1 MKIWLIKVAVLSH
14 VGMMFYQLARMSG
27 ASLYRFPWE
36 IFASLGM
43 ASYVLKEAT
52 KLGKRGEKK

>member
-1 MKIWLIKVAVLSH
+1 MKMWLIKVTVLSL

-27 ASLYRFPWE
+27 AGLYRFPWE

-43 ASYVLKEAT
+43 ASYVLMEVA
-52 KLGKRGEKK
+52 KLSKRRK

>member
-1 MKIWLIKVAVLSH
+1 MKMWLIKVTVLSL

-27 ASLYRFPWE
+27 AGLYRFPWE

-43 ASYVLKEAT
+43 ASYVLKKVA
-52 KLGKRGEKK
+52 KLSRRGK

>member
-1 MKIWLIKVAVLSH
+1 MKIWLIKVAVLSL

-27 ASLYRFPWE
+27 AELYRFPWE
-36 IFASLGM
+36 IFAGLGM
-43 ASYVLKEAT
+43 ASYVLKEVT

>member
-1 MKIWLIKVAVLSH
+1 MKIWLIKVVVLSL

-27 ASLYRFPWE
+27 AGLYRFPWE

-43 ASYVLKEAT
+43 GSYFLKEVA
-52 KLGKRGEKK
+52 KLSKRGK

>member
-1 MKIWLIKVAVLSH
+1 MKIWLIKVAVLSL

-27 ASLYRFPWE
+27 AGLYRFPWE

-43 ASYVLKEAT
+43 ASYVLKEVG
-52 KLGKRGEKK
+52 KLSKRRK

>member
-1 MKIWLIKVAVLSH
+1 MKMWLIKVVVLSL

-27 ASLYRFPWE
+27 AALYRFPWE

-43 ASYVLKEAT
+43 ASYVLKEVA
-52 KLGKRGEKK
+52 KLSKRGK

>member
-1 MKIWLIKVAVLSH
+1 MKIWLIKVAVLSL

-27 ASLYRFPWE
+27 TGLYRFPWE

-43 ASYVLKEAT
+43 ASYVLKEVA
-52 KLGKRGEKK
+52 KLSKRGK

>member
-1 MKIWLIKVAVLSH
+1 MKIWLLKVAVLSL

-27 ASLYRFPWE
+27 ANFYRFPWE

-43 ASYVLKEAT
+43 ASYVLKEVV
-52 KLGKRGEKK
+52 KLSKRGK

>member
-1 MKIWLIKVAVLSH
+1 MKIWLIKVAVLSL

-27 ASLYRFPWE
+27 AGLYRFPWE

-43 ASYVLKEAT
+43 ASYVLKEVA
-52 KLGKRGEKK
+52 KLSRRGK

>member
-1 MKIWLIKVAVLSH
+1 MKMWLIKVTVLSL

-27 ASLYRFPWE
+27 VGLYRFPWE

-43 ASYVLKEAT
+43 ASYVLKEVA
-52 KLGKRGEKK
+52 KLSKRRK

>member
-1 MKIWLIKVAVLSH
+1 MKIWLIKVVVLSL

-27 ASLYRFPWE
+27 AALYRFPWE

-43 ASYVLKEAT
+43 ASYDLKEVA
-52 KLGKRGEKK
+52 KLSKRGK

>member
-1 MKIWLIKVAVLSH
+1 MKIWLIKVAVLSL

-36 IFASLGM
+36 IFAGLGM
-43 ASYVLKEAT
+43 AGYVLKEVT
-52 KLGKRGEKK
+52 KLGKKVEKK